1 MRAVVTLVAVVLLLA
16 SLSAVVAAC
25 GSEEG
30 ESDEL
35 MARMDEEKAQVE
47 EAIQA
52 YMARTGVSE
61 IRAREEPRKVD
72 IYDDDAPFR
81 GELDRIPTLFKYA
94 WDATGTVT
102 AVVDPTELE
111 PKEEE

>member
-16 SLSAVVAAC
+16 SLSAAMAAC

-35 MARMDEEKAQVE
+35 AARMEEEKAQVE

-81 GELDRIPTLFKYA
+81 GEMERIPTLFKYA
-94 WDATGTVT
+94 WDVTGTVT
-102 AVVDPTELE
+102 AVVDPTELDPE
-111 PKEEE
+111 